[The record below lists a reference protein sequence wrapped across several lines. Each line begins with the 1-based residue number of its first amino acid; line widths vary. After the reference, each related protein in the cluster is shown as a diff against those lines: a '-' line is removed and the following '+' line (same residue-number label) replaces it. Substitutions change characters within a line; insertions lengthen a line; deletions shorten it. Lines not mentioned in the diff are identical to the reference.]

1 MEYGRRLKPDRSIAG
16 FIPAMAVL
24 LIFGLILTF
33 YGINRAMLA
42 VALFFI
48 AYAAFSAWI
57 FLKTRNQ
64 SYIAAALFQ
73 LAFGLYLATNPR
85 FTLLPEITQA
95 FSSLFLILIIA
106 STIWLFYLFFTR
118 RAKWK
123 GREVFEL
130 ASVSI
135 GPVPD
140 GFTGRPHPVG
150 KAEYSREELS
160 GFAAFL
166 RKNLVAMPYYEENGI
181 ILVPVKIGDEFNYIF
196 RPAKFRSERSW
207 ISFGFDGTVS
217 VNISRKDYIDYRD
230 ELSFD
235 QLCEN
240 MGNLFIRF
248 IRYYCKSEPDR
259 ILYDLD
265 RLGLGVT
272 S

>member
-1 MEYGRRLKPDRSIAG
+1 MEYRRRLKPDRSIAD
-16 FIPAMAVL
+16 FIPAMAA
-24 LIFGLILTF
+24 LIIFVFILTF
-33 YGINRAMLA
+33 YGIRGAILG

-57 FLKTRNQ
+57 YLRTRNQ
-64 SYIAAALFQ
+64 SYIAASIFQ
-73 LAFGLYLATNPR
+73 FAFGIYLATNPR
-85 FTLLPEITQA
+85 YTLLPETTPA
-95 FSSLFLILIIA
+95 FSSLILILAIA
-106 STIWLFYLFFTR
+106 STIWLFYLYFTR

-135 GPVPD
+135 KPVPD
-140 GFTGRPHPVG
+140 GFTGRPHPAG
-150 KAEYSREELS
+150 KAEYSREELL

-181 ILVPVKIGDEFNYIF
+181 VLVPVKMGDEFHYLF
-196 RPAKFRSERSW
+196 QPAKFRSERSW

-217 VNISRKDYIDYRD
+217 VNISRKDYFDYRD

-240 MGNLFIRF
+240 MGKVFMGFIK
-248 IRYYCKSEPDR
+248 YYCRNEPER
-259 ILYDLD
+259 ILFDLD
-265 RLGLGVT
+265 SLGLGIT